1 MKHICLFYEST
12 REDLQDAV
20 RLMNKM
26 KESGYNV
33 SLTDVLIANLNIT
46 LEEAIQRVEKS
57 LDDAAVNIS
66 YLQ

>member
-1 MKHICLFYEST
+1 MLFYEST

-46 LEEAIQRVEKS
+46 LEETIQRVEKS

>member
-1 MKHICLFYEST
+1 MLFYEST

-26 KESGYNV
+26 KESGYNI